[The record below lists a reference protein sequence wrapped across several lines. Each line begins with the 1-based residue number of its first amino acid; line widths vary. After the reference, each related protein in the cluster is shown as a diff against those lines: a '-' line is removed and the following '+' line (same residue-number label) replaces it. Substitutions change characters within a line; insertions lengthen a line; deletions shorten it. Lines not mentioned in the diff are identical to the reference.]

1 MTIDWTVSHERRL
14 VSAVIGPGTR
24 RRDYPAFIV
33 ALSEAGAIS
42 YRKIFDLRFGMLD
55 YTVADV
61 KALGQKVV
69 DWGKA
74 GNPGPVALIVS
85 SELTDEF
92 ARLYSEH
99 ARIDR
104 PVRLFTDT
112 AAAQVWLDEI
122 APVAADKT

>member
-14 VSAVIGPGTR
+14 VSAIVGPGTR

-74 GNPGPVALIVS
+74 AEMWDRS
-85 SELTDEF
+85 QEYLTREF
-92 ARLYSEH
+92 A
-99 ARIDR
+99 AG
-104 PVRLFTDT
+104 
-112 AAAQVWLDEI
+112 
-122 APVAADKT
+122 